1 MGRQFDGKKKT
12 YSSIK
17 FSIICISVPQKMN
30 TKCKTGEKNIGLE
43 PIILHYHLNETDV
56 DWSNDDSVRV
66 WGFVPTPR
74 NSLGANRLPCNLI
87 IFWHFSKEA
96 QTCKDSF

>member
-1 MGRQFDGKKKT
+1 
-12 YSSIK
+12 
-17 FSIICISVPQKMN
+17 MN

-66 WGFVPTPR
+66 GLCPHSEELSR
-74 NSLGANRLPCNLI
+74 CQSAALQLNYILALL
-87 IFWHFSKEA
+87 
-96 QTCKDSF
+96 